1 MGVFRFVV
9 SPVPFSRVIVPA
21 ACALAVLAALAPS
34 AGAAYKGR
42 NGELA
47 YEGKLSRSGLLL
59 LTGPKGGKPRRLAA
73 PGTPADPAFSPLGRR
88 IAFTSR
94 TEIWVMY
101 ADGSNVRQVTVGP
114 EPSREPTWSPN
125 GARLA
130 FTTGYKGDRDLYR
143 IGADGNGLKR
153 LTTSS
158 LDDESP
164 AWSSTNLIAFVRH
177 GRAGDGDIAV
187 TKYYGGTVRLLTG
200 GDADDADPAWSPD
213 GRRIVFTRLP
223 TAAPPRKKGKK
234 RKRPP
239 HVREL
244 WVMRSNGSKARKLAT
259 LPAGAGSPV
268 FSPDGKRIAFT
279 MGKNG
284 RRALYVIRSGD
295 GRGLRRVAAA
305 GSDARSL
312 DWQPKG
318 RDPVIAAAGDIAC
331 DPGQPRFASG
341 LGTKDCHM
349 LQTSDL
355 MMKMDLT
362 AILPLGD
369 LQYED
374 GTLAKFQQSFDPTW
388 GRLKN
393 LMRPAVG
400 NHEYGTPGAAGYF
413 DYFNGPG
420 VYDGPAGP
428 RDKGYYSYDVGAWHV
443 VTLNSECSD
452 SKPDNPYLHDCDA
465 GSPQEQWLRADL
477 AAHQARC
484 TLAVWHHP
492 LFSSGIEARND
503 HVRPLFQALYDNG
516 VDVLLTGHD
525 HGYERFAPMDAFGN
539 RDGALGV
546 RQFVVGS
553 GGKNHQSNR
562 AAQPNSEIRNPT
574 DFGVLEMDLGAA
586 SYRWQFVAEG
596 SRVLDAGA
604 NSCH

>member
-1 MGVFRFVV
+1 VFRFVV
-9 SPVPFSRVIVPA
+9 PPVQLSRLILPA
-21 ACALAVLAALAPS
+21 ACALAVLGALAPAS
-34 AGAAYKGR
+34 GAAYKGR

-47 YEGKLSRSGLLL
+47 YEGKASTSGLLL

-73 PGTPADPAFSPLGRR
+73 PGKPADPSFSPLGRR

-114 EPSREPTWSPN
+114 EPSRDPTWSPD

-158 LDDESP
+158 LDDEAP

-177 GRAGDGDIAV
+177 SRAGDGDIAV
-187 TKYYGGTVRLLTG
+187 TKYYGGRVQLLTG

-223 TAAPPRKKGKK
+223 KAAPPRKKGKK

-244 WVMRSNGSKARKLAT
+244 WVMRANGSKARRLAT

-279 MGKNG
+279 MGKYG
-284 RRALYVIRSGD
+284 HRALYVIRSGD

-305 GSDARSL
+305 GTDARSL
-312 DWQPKG
+312 DWQPSG

-331 DPGQPRFASG
+331 DPVQPRFASG

-355 MMKMDLT
+355 MMKMDLS
-362 AILPLGD
+362 AVLPLGD
-369 LQYED
+369 LQYENGALD
-374 GTLAKFQQSFDPTW
+374 KFQQSFDPTW

-393 LMRPAVG
+393 LMHPVVG
-400 NHEYGTPGAAGYF
+400 NHEYGTPNAAGYF

-420 VYDGPAGP
+420 VFDGPAGP
-428 RDKGYYSYDVGAWHV
+428 RDKGYYSYDLGAWHV

-477 AAHQARC
+477 AAHQNRC

-503 HVRPLFQALYDNG
+503 HVRPLFQALHDGG

-546 RQFVVGS
+546 RQFVVGT

-562 AAQPNSEIRNPT
+562 AAQPNSEVRNTT
-574 DFGVLEMDLGAA
+574 DFGVLEMDLGAT